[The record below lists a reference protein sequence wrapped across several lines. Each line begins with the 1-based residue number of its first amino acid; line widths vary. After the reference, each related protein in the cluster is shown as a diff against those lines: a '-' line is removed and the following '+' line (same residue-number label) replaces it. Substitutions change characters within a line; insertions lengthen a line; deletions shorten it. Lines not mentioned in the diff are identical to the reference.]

1 MPGVNHED
9 YLRMALEEARAA
21 AAEGEVPVGAVVVRD
36 ADGAVLA
43 RDRNR
48 REATEDPTAHAER
61 LAITAAAQRLGTWRL
76 EGCTLYVTLE
86 PCAMC
91 AGAVVLARIPRV
103 VYGAPDP
110 KAGAAGSVADLL
122 RHPRLN
128 HRAEV
133 TAGVLAAECGDVLVQ
148 FFAARR
154 PPAKTSGSPRRTAA
168 DAEG

>member
-1 MPGVNHED
+1 VTEED
-9 YLRMALEEARAA
+9 LRFVRMALDEARRAA
-21 AAEGEVPVGAVVVRD
+21 SEGEVPVGAVVVR
-36 ADGAVLA
+36 GGEVLA

-48 REATEDPTAHAER
+48 REATSDPTAHAER
-61 LAITAAAQRLGTWRL
+61 LAITAAAARLGTWRL

-103 VYGAPDP
+103 VYGAADP

-133 TAGVLAAECGDVLVQ
+133 EGGVLAAECGAVLVD
-148 FFAARR
+148 FFAERR
-154 PPAKTSGSPRRTAA
+154 GPAKTVPLPPRTA
-168 DAEG
+168 DPTEG